1 MTISRR
7 QAMRV
12 SGTTLAGIS
21 LGLRPDQLL
30 AQAPAAAA
38 PQTVPDTLVD
48 ATLRNLAPL
57 PLLPDGSAPEHPA
70 SAAGKI
76 TEPYMWRYTKGQA
89 PAMEYDYR
97 KLKIKVDARGLAK
110 RTGTL
115 TFADLDK
122 LPRYSYVTLLQCGAP
137 NPTGIVKWTGVRF
150 SDLANLLGIVP
161 SAHYCRLIAS
171 DKYYIDE
178 ELRTMMHRQVML
190 VWLMNDQPLSPQ
202 HGAPVR
208 LVIPFR
214 YGARS
219 IKAITDMSFGSPG
232 MPVIPLPA

>member
-12 SGTTLAGIS
+12 SGTTLAGMS
-21 LGLRPDQLL
+21 LGLRPEQLL

-38 PQTVPDTLVD
+38 PQAFPDTLVD
-48 ATLRNLAPL
+48 ATLGT
-57 PLLPDGSAPEHPA
+57 LLPFRCCPMDPHP
-70 SAAGKI
+70 SI
-76 TEPYMWRYTKGQA
+76 PQA
-89 PAMEYDYR
+89 RPARSPSLTCGGIPRARRPRWSTDYR
-97 KLKIKVDARGLAK
+97 QLKIKVDARGLAK

-150 SDLANLLGIVP
+150 SDLANLLEIQP

-171 DKYYIDE
+171 DKYLHRRRAQDDDASAGDAGVVDE
-178 ELRTMMHRQVML
+178 RSAA
-190 VWLMNDQPLSPQ
+190 SPQ

-219 IKAITDMSFGSPG
+219 IKAVTDLSFGSPG

>member
-12 SGTTLAGIS
+12 SGTALAGMS
-21 LGLRPDQLL
+21 LGLRPEQLL
-30 AQAPAAAA
+30 AQAPAPAAA
-38 PQTVPDTLVD
+38 PAVPDTLVD
-48 ATLRNLAPL
+48 ATLRNIAPL

-89 PAMEYDYR
+89 PPMEYDYR
-97 KLKIKVDARGLAK
+97 KLKIKVDARGMAK

-115 TFADLDK
+115 TFADLEK
-122 LPRYSYVTLLQCGAP
+122 LPRQSYVTLLQCGTP

-150 SDLANLLGIVP
+150 SDVANLLEVQP
-161 SAHYCRLIAS
+161 FAHYCRLIAS

-178 ELRTMMHRQVML
+178 ELKTMMHRQVML

-219 IKAITDMSFGSPG
+219 IKAVTDISFGSPG